1 VTIASIAARVPRRRT
16 RCLLALACGLLA
28 AAEIWIKTG
37 HRGGA
42 SDFDQVWYGATVLRQ
57 GGNPYRAIGPEGPIY
72 WGWPLYYP
80 LPAMLAVAPLAALPL
95 HAARSLFAGTGVAL
109 LVYAITRDGL
119 ARLLVLA
126 SVPFLHAVQ
135 VAQWSPLL
143 TALYFL
149 PVLGWLVVVKPNI
162 GAAML
167 AASPSPATIGVAV
180 AGGALLLGLSFV
192 VLPGWAVDWLDA
204 VRRAPHVTA
213 PVTRAGG
220 PLLLLALLRW
230 RRPEARLLAA
240 LSCVPQTPAFYEAL
254 PVLLVA
260 GGVGELVVLVLLS
273 DASYLVALLLAPGST
288 SVAESALL
296 YGRLVNV
303 FYYLPA
309 LVVVLRRRN
318 DAPEVTA
325 VGIPCCAPE

>member
-1 VTIASIAARVPRRRT
+1 VTTRVPSRRT
-16 RCLLALACGLLA
+16 RCLLALALGSLA
-28 AAEIWIKTG
+28 AAEVWVKTG
-37 HRGGA
+37 HPGGA
-42 SDFDQVWYGATVLRQ
+42 SDFDQVWYGATVLRE
-57 GGNPYRAIGPEGPIY
+57 GGNPYRAIGPAARIY

-80 LPAMLAVAPLAALPL
+80 LPAMLAVTPLAVVPV
-95 HAARSLFAGTGVAL
+95 HVARSLFAGASVAV
-109 LVYAITRDGL
+109 LVQAITRDGL
-119 ARLLVLA
+119 VRLLLLA

-143 TALYFL
+143 TAMYLL
-149 PVLGWLVVVKPNI
+149 PALGWLVVVKPNI
-162 GAAML
+162 GVAML
-167 AASPSPATIGVAV
+167 AASPSPTAIGVAV
-180 AGGALLLGLSFV
+180 AGGALLLGLSFFIM
-192 VLPGWAVDWLDA
+192 PGWALDWLDA

-220 PLLLLALLRW
+220 PLILLALLRW

-240 LSCVPQTPAFYEAL
+240 LACVPQTPAFYEAL

-260 GGVGELVVLVLLS
+260 GGLGELVVLVLLS
-273 DASYLVALLLAPGST
+273 DASYLVSLVLAPDST

-296 YGRLVNV
+296 YGRLINV

-318 DAPEVTA
+318 EAPDVTA
-325 VGIPCCAPE
+325 MPIPCCAPE